1 MRYGDYE
8 DKELRGT
15 KVEKTNNVHH
25 QQKRCG
31 NQDVNYA
38 KAGHVFSLVAQ
49 PIGRNRDPDLGAA
62 LLQLQFGENRFPLEI
77 ADDGAVA
84 SAFLEEVR
92 LQEMIVKTVIKSFMK
107 ISNRHFYAMRFP
119 GSTKSVGL
127 V

>member
-1 MRYGDYE
+1 MRYGDYK
-8 DKELRGT
+8 DRALRGT
-15 KVEKTNNVHH
+15 KTSKKTNNVHH

-38 KAGHVFSLVAQ
+38 KADHVFSMVAQ

-92 LQEMIVKTVIKSFMK
+92 LQEMIVKTPKMVIKS
-107 ISNRHFYAMRFP
+107 
-119 GSTKSVGL
+119 L
-127 V
+127 